1 MEQSPEIN
9 SYVYG
14 QLIYDRGAKNIQWGK
29 DSFYNK
35 WCWKSGQPHGKVEM
49 TSPSY
54 TIKLVEENIGGELLD
69 IRLSSDFLDMKPKA
83 KATKAKINKWDYSK

>member
-1 MEQSPEIN
+1 MVLAQKQTHRPMEQSPEIN

-35 WCWKSGQPHGKVEM
+35 WCWKNGQPHGKVEM

-54 TIKLVEENIGGELLD
+54 TIHKN
-69 IRLSSDFLDMKPKA
+69 
-83 KATKAKINKWDYSK
+83 